1 MTSKLTPWR
10 RSKAP
15 TFADGDDLFTGLQR
29 SMNRLMTEFRRG
41 FDVAPFDWDID
52 ERLDLRVP
60 RVDVAETDRAL
71 EVSAELPGLSEKD
84 VEISLSDRM
93 LTIKGERR
101 EETEEKKKD
110 YHVQER
116 SYGRV
121 ERTVY
126 LPEGLDVDKAK
137 ATFKNGV
144 LKIELPKTEQA
155 RASTRKIQVQAG

>member
-15 TFADGDDLFTGLQR
+15 TVTDGDDLFSGLQR
-29 SMNRLMTEFRRG
+29 SMNRLLTEFRRG
-41 FDVAPFDWDID
+41 FDVSPFDWDVD

-60 RVDVAETDRAL
+60 RVDVAETDRGL
-71 EVSAELPGLSEKD
+71 EVAAELPGLTEKEVD
-84 VEISLSDRM
+84 VSLTERM

-101 EETEEKKKD
+101 EESEEKKKD

-121 ERTVY
+121 ERTIY

-155 RASTRKIQVQAG
+155 RASTRKIPVQAS